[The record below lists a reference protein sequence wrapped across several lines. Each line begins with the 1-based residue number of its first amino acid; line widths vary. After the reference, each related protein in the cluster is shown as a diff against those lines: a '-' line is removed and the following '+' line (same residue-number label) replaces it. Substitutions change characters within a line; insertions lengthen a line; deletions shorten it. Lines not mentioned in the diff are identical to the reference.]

1 MAAGFA
7 RKHMGDLIRL
17 TILLSL
23 AGWLLLSWPF
33 VHGALWR
40 NLGFLA
46 LNQTRATGTGNAAL
60 DARAHSRLSR
70 ATALDPQAASAW
82 RALGYLYLAQGQ
94 GQPAA
99 AAWRQSPGM
108 VAELV
113 ATGQAA
119 EAAGDQEEALRWYGR
134 AVEVA
139 PHDPIGWLMTG
150 AIYDLRG
157 DWPGAVA
164 VYRAGIDALSA
175 ASTASSDLYY
185 RLARA
190 MLLNPEKSAD
200 YAAIFDVNERA
211 LRLDRFESDLGRL
224 HSRFI
229 RAVALRGLGREAEAL
244 TEFEWVIEREP
255 DNYWALVNLGELTW
269 QLRQDTAAAEARLR
283 AALAIDGNNKVAYLA
298 LGQLYWDTG
307 RRDEARDLY
316 RAVLR
321 LDAGDPTAAARLE
334 GE

>member
-1 MAAGFA
+1 
-7 RKHMGDLIRL
+7 
-17 TILLSL
+17 
-23 AGWLLLSWPF
+23 
-33 VHGALWR
+33 
-40 NLGFLA
+40 
-46 LNQTRATGTGNAAL
+46 
-60 DARAHSRLSR
+60 
-70 ATALDPQAASAW
+70 
-82 RALGYLYLAQGQ
+82 
-94 GQPAA
+94 
-99 AAWRQSPGM
+99 
-108 VAELV
+108 
-113 ATGQAA
+113 
-119 EAAGDQEEALRWYGR
+119 
-134 AVEVA
+134 
-139 PHDPIGWLMTG
+139 MTG